1 MAVAYII
8 MLDYQL
14 FGFFS
19 LSLRLDTYQSL
30 VSGNLGVSSLGGL
43 TSSSAGSRGL
53 LTLGTDCV
61 PGETGNSTF
70 VLDGATTALL
80 GDFFGDA
87 LLVEATVDLGPAD
100 LARVQALQEQG
111 LGLAVNEAEGLQ

>member
-1 MAVAYII
+1 M
-8 MLDYQL
+8 
-14 FGFFS
+14 
-19 LSLRLDTYQSL
+19 
-30 VSGNLGVSSLGGL
+30 
-43 TSSSAGSRGL
+43 
-53 LTLGTDCV
+53 
-61 PGETGNSTF
+61 
-70 VLDGATTALL
+70 LDGATTALL

>member
-1 MAVAYII
+1 

-30 VSGNLGVSSLGGL
+30 VSGNLGVASLGGL
-43 TSSSAGSRGL
+43 TSSSAGGRGL
-53 LTLGTDCV
+53 LTLGTDSV
-61 PGETGNSTF
+61 PGQTGNSTF

>member
-1 MAVAYII
+1 
-8 MLDYQL
+8 MLDYQS

-53 LTLGTDCV
+53 LTLGTDSV
-61 PGETGNSTF
+61 PGQTGNSTF